1 MMTHMRREALQAPD
15 CVARLLE
22 AEAETVSAL
31 AQAIRTGHAGPWLT
45 VARGS
50 SDCAAAY
57 FATAM
62 ALLNG
67 RIVSSLPPSL
77 VTVYGARLILDNACL
92 VAFSQSGQSPDLLA
106 VVENLHA
113 GRGRTVAFVND
124 MDSPLARLVGCAVP
138 LHAWPETAVAA
149 TKSVIAEF
157 VGGAFL
163 AAELAGPGTLRQA
176 FAELPSQLRAA
187 MQGDNSSVAQSL
199 ADAANL
205 FVIGRGLGLSVAQE
219 IALKFKETCGI
230 HAEALSSAELRHG
243 PMALLD
249 EQSHALLLTLAGP
262 GETELLDCAGFLRT
276 QGVTV
281 QTVGHQASA
290 SLTLPPTSG
299 YVLNPVC
306 ALAALYPV
314 VDEVAL
320 LRHRNPDAPLRIQ
333 KVTLTL

>member
-1 MMTHMRREALQAPD
+1 
-15 CVARLLE
+15 
-22 AEAETVSAL
+22 
-31 AQAIRTGHAGPWLT
+31 
-45 VARGS
+45 
-50 SDCAAAY
+50 
-57 FATAM
+57 
-62 ALLNG
+62 
-67 RIVSSLPPSL
+67 
-77 VTVYGARLILDNACL
+77 
-92 VAFSQSGQSPDLLA
+92 
-106 VVENLHA
+106 
-113 GRGRTVAFVND
+113 
-124 MDSPLARLVGCAVP
+124 VP

-199 ADAANL
+199 AGAANL

-249 EQSHALLLTLAGP
+249 EQSHALVLTLAGP